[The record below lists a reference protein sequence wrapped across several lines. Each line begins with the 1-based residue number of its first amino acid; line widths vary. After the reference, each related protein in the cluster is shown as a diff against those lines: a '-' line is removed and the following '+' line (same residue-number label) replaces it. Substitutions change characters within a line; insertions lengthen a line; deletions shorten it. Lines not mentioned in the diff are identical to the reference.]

1 MRKVGCTPIGL
12 IKYLH
17 TYHTHIISD
26 FIVYNLIN
34 AIGSQFVACGKDTA
48 VRVYDEATKTAV
60 VTMRGGMGYSN
71 KVTSGHS
78 NRVFSAKFNPND
90 ENLVITGGK

>member
-1 MRKVGCTPIGL
+1 MDYNAEGWL
-12 IKYLH
+12 Y
-17 TYHTHIISD
+17 THWLNQISPHMYD